1 MINIENDKTI
11 EWYKDAFITA
21 NRERNELQS
30 KVNAYDLFLRNTVQ
44 VDMNAN
50 DFFEYA
56 CAHSVS
62 IDESDFDWILTHI
75 QKWGQSGMDAVIAYV
90 FNQIPIKPVV
100 NEKFEKALS
109 ELTQRDQKVFGDIDW
124 QSHYYNID
132 GPYRKINKK

>member
-30 KVNAYDLFLRNTVQ
+30 KVNSYNLFLQN
-44 VDMNAN
+44 MFLGEFNAN

-62 IDESDFDWILTHI
+62 IDESDFDWILTHT
-75 QKWGQSGMDAVIAYV
+75 QKWGQSGIDTSIAYV
-90 FNQIPIKPVV
+90 FNQMPIKSYI

-109 ELTQRDQKVFGDIDW
+109 ELIERDQKVFGDIDW
-124 QSHYYNID
+124 QLYHYNIE